1 MGMSLEATARAMRA
15 AMRETVKRY
24 SLWHLI
30 FKGLLCPRRHLQI
43 CPSRCKRT
51 AKPTRWLGRVDY

>member
-30 FKGLLCPRRHLQI
+30 FKGLLWSSEALANMPLAMQADRQAR
-43 CPSRCKRT
+43 
-51 AKPTRWLGRVDY
+51 

>member
-1 MGMSLEATARAMRA
+1 METVMGMSLEATARAMRA

-30 FKGLLCPRRHLQI
+30 FKGLLWSSEALANMPLAMQADRQAR
-43 CPSRCKRT
+43 
-51 AKPTRWLGRVDY
+51 